1 MTASLITIAL
11 LHWAVLLVPG
21 FNFVLLGKLAAGQS
35 RAAAM
40 AAVAGMTTGTLAW
53 ATLAVLGV
61 GAVFSA
67 HPLLRQTAQVAGG
80 LYLLQLA
87 VKLWRSGTTPASPTT
102 AHMSGAAAFRVG
114 FVTSALN
121 PKIALFYGSVFAT
134 ALPAVPSVLH
144 AASAVGLVYANSI
157 VWHTGLALVLS
168 HGAVQSAYLRHFATL
183 NRVSSAVVGVF
194 GTRLLAETIQE
205 WHRRT
210 A

>member
-168 HGAVQSAYLRHFATL
+168 HGAVQSAYLVAPD
-183 NRVSSAVVGVF
+183 
-194 GTRLLAETIQE
+194 LLIT
-205 WHRRT
+205 H
-210 A
+210 